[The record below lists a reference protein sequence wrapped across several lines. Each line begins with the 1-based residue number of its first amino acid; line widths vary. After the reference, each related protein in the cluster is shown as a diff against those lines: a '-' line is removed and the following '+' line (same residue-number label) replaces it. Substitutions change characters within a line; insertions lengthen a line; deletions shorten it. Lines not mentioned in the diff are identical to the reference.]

1 MWGVVN
7 LRHPERRHV
16 MGKLRDQMEMDM
28 KLRRLSPRTIATY
41 LTCIKNVALYFRKSP
56 AKLSDEEIRD
66 YLYYL
71 IEERKASQARI
82 SQCYS
87 ALKFFFEHTIQRPW
101 NHQRIPRS
109 KQRKKLPGVLSRQEV
124 ESIFSA
130 TENLKHR
137 AILMTIYSAGLR
149 ISEATRLKVSDVDSG
164 RMTIRVSEGK
174 GLKDRYTLLGER
186 NLELLRLYYKA
197 YRPSDWLFPG
207 KDPSEPIDVSSV
219 QRVFRASLYK
229 AGIKKKASV
238 HTLRHSFATHLLE
251 SGVDLYYIQRLLGH
265 KSAGT
270 TSVYLHVTG
279 KDIGKIRSPIDL
291 PGEDPTPTP

>member
-1 MWGVVN
+1 MWGVVD
-7 LRHPERRHV
+7 LRHLERRHV
-16 MGKLRDQMEMDM
+16 MGELRDRMEKDM

-41 LTCIKNVALYFRKSP
+41 LVWMKNVALYFRKSP

-66 YLYYL
+66 FLYYL
-71 IEERKASQARI
+71 IEERKASQAGI

-87 ALKFFFEHTIQRPW
+87 ALKFFFERTLQREW

-149 ISEATRLKVSDVDSG
+149 ISEATRLKVSDIDSG

-197 YRPSDWLFPG
+197 YRPSGWLFPG
-207 KDPSEPIDVSSV
+207 RDPSEPIDVSSV
-219 QRVFRASLYK
+219 QRVFKVCLYK

-251 SGVDLYYIQRLLGH
+251 SGIDLYYIQRLLGH

-291 PGEDPTPTP
+291 PGEDPKPTP